1 MADPI
6 QGIPTVLVVDD
17 SDVVRL
23 LVAKMLEAVGY
34 PVHTAVDGVE
44 ALETLARL
52 PIGVVVTDLLM
63 PRLDGRM
70 LALEIAARWPAVRM
84 IFMTGH
90 PDEKLTVDL
99 PGPLVMKPFGIDQLA
114 ELLRQ
119 YSETMNDETAC

>member
-1 MADPI
+1 MDDPI
-6 QGIPTVLVVDD
+6 PGAPSVLVVDD

-44 ALETLARL
+44 ALKTLARI
-52 PIGVVVTDLLM
+52 PIDVVVTDLLM
-63 PRLDGRM
+63 PRLDGRK
-70 LALEIAARWPAVRM
+70 LAVEITARWPAVRM

-90 PDEKLTVDL
+90 PDEKLTVNL

-119 YSETMNDETAC
+119 YTETMNNGTA